1 MKRPQQLVL
10 GLGES
15 EAQLG
20 EGKEGR
26 LGPEVVVGAGK
37 IREPASV
44 KRPIRCNRGNL
55 VSMRSLF
62 FSLLR
67 LIASRECIRDAVRRG
82 GSSTRLLRT
91 PVSPPPSIFDKYE
104 RNLSVVRAIA
114 LASRGPPPDVG
125 FPGEVPSS

>member
-62 FSLLR
+62 FSPLR
-67 LIASRECIRDAVRRG
+67 LIASRECIRDAARCCSPRRQQH
-82 GSSTRLLRT
+82 
-91 PVSPPPSIFDKYE
+91 PPSPHTGITIASNIRQILEEF
-104 RNLSVVRAIA
+104 VCRA
-114 LASRGPPPDVG
+114 SYCTRWP
-125 FPGEVPSS
+125 